1 MADAHRLPRRR
12 STRLALIAGTLSAA
26 LMTACSPGGSSDST
40 APGTPAGSL
49 PAADAGGTTASP
61 GVAPAAPAQAYVDAV
76 NTGDLD
82 ALVAAFA
89 PDGQVTDVSRPI
101 RGRDAIRTWAR
112 NEVIGG
118 RLQVLSVTAMP
129 GGQDLL
135 VHWAPQG
142 SSGWRAHYRFTMTGT
157 AITLADLQYA

>member
-1 MADAHRLPRRR
+1 MADATRPQRRR

-26 LMTACSPGGSSDST
+26 LMTACSGGGFDST
-40 APGTPAGSL
+40 APGTPSGSL
-49 PAADAGGTTASP
+49 PAAEAGGTAASP

-76 NTGDLD
+76 NVGDLD

-101 RGRDAIRTWAR
+101 RGRDAIRTWAG

-118 RLQVLSVTAMP
+118 RLQVLSVSAMP

-135 VHWAPQG
+135 VHW
-142 SSGWRAHYRFTMTGT
+142 
-157 AITLADLQYA
+157 